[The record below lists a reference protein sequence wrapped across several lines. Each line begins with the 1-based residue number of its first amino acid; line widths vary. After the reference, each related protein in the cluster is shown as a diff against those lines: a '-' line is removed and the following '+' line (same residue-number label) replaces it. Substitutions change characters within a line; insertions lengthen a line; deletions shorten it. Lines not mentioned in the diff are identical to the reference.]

1 MGTEERQLDLEE
13 HMGRYYEMRGQLL
26 PEVRAEMFRLEDVVY
41 KDGALSSKSKR
52 LQALAVALALG
63 CEACIIYQTRKAV
76 ESGATKEEVLETSGV
91 LLAIHGTTGW
101 GEGWRVVKVLE
112 ELGMM

>member
-1 MGTEERQLDLEE
+1 VDKQRRELDWYE
-13 HMGRYYEMRGQLL
+13 HKEKYWEMRGQLL
-26 PEVRAEMFRLEDVVY
+26 PDVRAEFFRLEDVVY
-41 KDGALSSKSKR
+41 KDGVLSSKSKR

-63 CEACIIYQTRKAV
+63 CEDCIVYQTRKAI
-76 ESGATKEEVLETSGV
+76 ESGATKEELVETTGV

-101 GEGWRVVKVLE
+101 TEGWRVLKVLD